1 MVVRLVVRVV
11 VRVVVWVV
19 VRGGVS
25 DRAHGRVRLHGRD
38 GWRGYGWGWKGGGG
52 GVGVWCWLP
61 HVLVLCN
68 NTGTRETTNI
78 QVVTQGRSHNS

>member
-1 MVVRLVVRVV
+1 MIAPTGAFASMGVT
-11 VRVVVWVV
+11 
-19 VRGGVS
+19 GGG
-25 DRAHGRVRLHGRD
+25 DM
-38 GWRGYGWGWKGGGG
+38 GGGG